1 VTDLKICSLSVQYR
15 LTITFAMN
23 VPITIEMLP
32 YMILTNLVKTN
43 TRDNTSLPVTS
54 VPAAFQKIGA
64 WNQSKGELKV
74 KLAPS
79 FSMDT
84 IYIVSFDVTNPIQ
97 GQNSPTIS
105 ISFQGTDSSSG
116 LPAVIIPFLPVIS
129 APDFSAPLAIGFFSV
144 AYVEQQTSSATSSN
158 FVYAEFATNIGL
170 PTSTSIVLT
179 NLSGSMME
187 MGVIRGLTFVG
198 QSSLQVVLEPAASS
212 MNNAYVGLAINIKG
226 HFRNITQYSGATKT
240 ATLSSTLPVSIAVN
254 QDYYY
259 LATSAAQ
266 SIYVYCDGIIGCDY
280 GLTKAYLNMVTPV
293 V

>member
-1 VTDLKICSLSVQYR
+1 
-15 LTITFAMN
+15 MN
-23 VPITIEMLP
+23 VPITSDMSA
-32 YMILTNLVKTN
+32 YMILTNLVKTI
-43 TRDNTSLPVTS
+43 TRDNTSLAVAS
-54 VPAAFQKIGA
+54 VPASFQTSGV

-84 IYIVSFDVTNPIQ
+84 TYVVSFGITNPIQ
-97 GQNSPTIS
+97 GQSPPTVS

-116 LPAVIIPFLPVIS
+116 LPAVYIPFLPVIS
-129 APDFSAPLAIGFFSV
+129 APDFLAPLAIGFFTV
-144 AYVEQQTSSATSSN
+144 AYVEQQTSSATASN
-158 FVYAEFATNIGL
+158 YIYAEFATNIGL

-198 QSSLQVVLEPAASS
+198 QSSLQVVLEPTASS
-212 MNNAYVGLAINIKG
+212 KDDAYVGLAINIKG
-226 HFRNITQYSGATKT
+226 HFRNVTRYSGVTKT
-240 ATLSSTLPVSIAVN
+240 ATLSSSLPVSIAVN

-266 SIYVYCDGIIGCDY
+266 SIYVHCDGIIGCDY
-280 GLTKAYLNMVTPV
+280 GLTKAYLNMVIKVIYICTVEHPD
-293 V
+293 